1 MARAAAGSLHQH
13 AGMVASGAR
22 LFPPLPEPAALL
34 AAWLNMPAMKCSAL
48 ALAVAIWCAACTAK
62 PGSHAETG
70 AAADAEIASL
80 DAVSLES
87 RLASGE
93 LSAEHVAS
101 VFLARIEAANDA
113 GPKLRALVEINPD
126 ALAIARDLDRRRAA
140 TGPIGPLHGLPIVI
154 KANVDTADAMATSAG
169 SVALERHR
177 AAADAP
183 VVARL
188 RAAGAVLLGKTN
200 LSEWANFR
208 STRSTS
214 GWSSLGGQTRNPY
227 VLDRSPCGS
236 SSGSAVAV
244 AAALAPLAIG
254 TETDGSIV
262 CPAAVNGVVGIKP
275 TLGLVSG
282 RGIVPIARSQDTA
295 GPIARNVRDAA
306 LLLRAIEEAS
316 ARPLDHPWD
325 HASPNSSAA
334 GPTSIA
340 LGGERP
346 LTGLRLGVVR
356 DYSGAGNDHGVEAAF
371 GRSLERLRTLGAELV
386 DPVATGARE
395 SVQSAELTVLLHEF
409 HAQIDQ
415 YLRDVR
421 EGPRSLDELIAFDEA
436 HADVAMPIF
445 GQDLFRAAQRT
456 AGLDAPAYRDA
467 LAVLARFRER
477 LAAAFAEQRL
487 AALVAPVT
495 GRAWRVDPAA
505 GDRFGVASAAIAAVS
520 GYPSVAVP
528 AELVAELP
536 VAIALIGTPW
546 TEPELVQIA
555 SAFEAARGSFPPPRY
570 LPTVA
575 DPAAAQ

>member
-1 MARAAAGSLHQH
+1 MR
-13 AGMVASGAR
+13 
-22 LFPPLPEPAALL
+22 
-34 AAWLNMPAMKCSAL
+34 AMKRPAL
-48 ALAVAIWCAACTAK
+48 ALAIICVGCTAK
-62 PGSHAETG
+62 PPPAVLTDADI
-70 AAADAEIASL
+70 AAL

-93 LSAEHVAS
+93 LSAERVAS
-101 VFLARIEAANDA
+101 VFLARVDALNGA
-113 GPKLRALVEINPD
+113 GPTLRAVVEVNPD

-140 TGPIGPLHGLPIVI
+140 GGPVGPLHGLPIVI
-154 KANVDTADAMATSAG
+154 KANIDTADAMATSAG
-169 SVALERHR
+169 SVALARHR

-244 AAALAPLAIG
+244 AAGIAPLAIG

-262 CPAAVNGVVGIKP
+262 CPSAMNGVVGIKP

-306 LLLRAIEEAS
+306 LLLRVIEEPG
-316 ARPLDHPWD
+316 ARPAD
-325 HASPNSSAA
+325 HAWPAPSAVPATGNSAA
-334 GPTSIA
+334 
-340 LGGERP
+340 P
-346 LTGLRLGVVR
+346 LAGVRLGVVR
-356 DYSGAGNDHGVEAAF
+356 DYSGAGKDAA
-371 GRSLERLRTLGAELV
+371 LEQAFSRWLQQLRALGAELV
-386 DPVATGARE
+386 DPVSAGLGDAGE
-395 SVQSAELTVLLHEF
+395 SAELTVLLHEF
-409 HAQIDQ
+409 HVQIDE

-421 EGPRSLDELIAFDEA
+421 DGPRSLDELIAFDLA
-436 HADVAMPIF
+436 HADVAMPF
-445 GQDLFRAAQRT
+445 FDQDLFVAAQRT
-456 AGLDAPAYRDA
+456 EGLDAPAYRDA
-467 LAVLARFRER
+467 LASLARFRER
-477 LAAAFAEQRL
+477 VATVFATQRL

-495 GRAWRVDPAA
+495 GPAWRIDTEI
-505 GDRFGVASAAIAAVS
+505 GDRVGSASSSAIAAVS

-528 AELVAELP
+528 AELIGDLP
-536 VAIALIGTPW
+536 VGISFVGTPW
-546 TEPELVQIA
+546 TEPQLVEIA
-555 SAFEAARGSFPPPRY
+555 RAFETARGAFPPPRY
-570 LPTVA
+570 LATVG
-575 DPAAAQ
+575 D